1 VDEPRPLVF
10 GEDWADPF
18 IGIAPVVETALDA
31 FVGRCQLCGRSPRCQ
46 REGSVLV
53 NVLTVEG
60 TLYGDTFCT
69 NCFEQHEWEIEAD
82 GPAFFLPLID

>member
-1 VDEPRPLVF
+1 MIEPRPLTW
-10 GEDWADPF
+10 GENWADTSLE
-18 IGIAPVVETALDA
+18 GAPLTETVLEA
-31 FVGRCQLCGRSPRCQ
+31 FVGRCQACGRKAKRQ

-69 NCFEQHEWEIEAD
+69 GCFDEEAAD
-82 GPAFFLPLID
+82 GPVFFLPPIDD